1 MFPPGISIAYGHK
14 IFVKFC
20 FLTRILYMPCYNEAE
35 MKGVIKLFHRKK
47 AMIQGALLRAAICMV
62 CFGAMRGEVDS
73 VFSKAIRLCLEC
85 VGIG

>member
-1 MFPPGISIAYGHK
+1 
-14 IFVKFC
+14 
-20 FLTRILYMPCYNEAE
+20 

-47 AMIQGALLRAAICMV
+47 AMIQGALLIAAICMV

>member
-1 MFPPGISIAYGHK
+1 
-14 IFVKFC
+14 
-20 FLTRILYMPCYNEAE
+20 

-47 AMIQGALLRAAICMV
+47 AVIQSALLIAAVCMV
-62 CFGAMRGEVDS
+62 CFGTMRGEVDS